1 MQHGVTWKFNV
12 PRAPWWGGFFDS
24 MVRSVKPCLTKMLGT
39 ARVDYEEF
47 ETTLVE
53 VEGILNSWPLTYATE
68 DIKEPLT
75 PSLLC
80 IGCRL
85 LSPTRNPG
93 TGEFGDIVKV
103 PKVPGHGFETLLES
117 LAQGIPHGALRTPS
131 W

>member
-24 MVRSVKPCLTKMLGT
+24 MVRSVKPCLTKTFGT

-53 VEGILNSWPLTYATE
+53 VEGILNSRPLTYVTE
-68 DIKEPLT
+68 DIEEPLT

-80 IGCRL
+80 IARRL

-93 TGEFGDIVKV
+93 TGEFGDIVKA
-103 PKVPGHGFETLLES
+103 PKVPGHSFETLLES